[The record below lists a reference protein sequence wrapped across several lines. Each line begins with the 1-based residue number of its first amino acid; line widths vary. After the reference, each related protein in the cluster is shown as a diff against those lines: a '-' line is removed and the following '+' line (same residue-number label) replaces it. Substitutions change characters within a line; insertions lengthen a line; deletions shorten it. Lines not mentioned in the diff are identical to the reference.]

1 MNNGASS
8 GLTRCGWCGNDPLYI
23 KYHDTEWGVPV
34 TNDRRLFEFLIL
46 EGAQA
51 GLSWITILKKRE
63 AYRRAFDNFEAQ
75 KVCDYNEARISQLL
89 NNPGIIRNRRK
100 IEAAVLNAQAFL
112 KVQAEWGSFAE
123 YLWSFVDFQPIRNNW
138 KTLNEVPAQTVESQ
152 VLSRDLQKRG
162 FKFVGP
168 TICYALM
175 QAVGVVNDHI
185 LDCFRHDEVSDWSR
199 GIDIVKRIDNRAHG
213 CVADITKQ

>member
-1 MNNGASS
+1 MNNEASL

-34 TNDRRLFEFLIL
+34 TEDRSLLEFLIL

-63 AYRRAFDNFEAQ
+63 AYRRAFDNFEVQ
-75 KVCDYNEARISQLL
+75 KVSAYNEDRINQLL

-100 IEAAVLNAQAFL
+100 IEAAVRNAQAFL
-112 KVQAEWGSFAE
+112 KVQAERGSFAE
-123 YLWSFVDFQPIRNNW
+123 YLWGFVDYQPIRNNW
-138 KTLNEVPAQTVESQ
+138 KTLKDVPAQTVESQ
-152 VLSRDLQKRG
+152 ALSRDLQKRG

-168 TICYALM
+168 TICYAFM
-175 QAVGVVNDHI
+175 QAVGMVNDHI
-185 LDCFRHDEVSDWSR
+185 VDCFRHVAVSDLS
-199 GIDIVKRIDNRAHG
+199 GEIDIVKR
-213 CVADITKQ
+213 